1 MSEYLIGVYECK
13 VDSKVRV
20 MMPMQLKKQLGAS
33 LTSSF
38 ILKRSVFH
46 PCLELFT
53 IESWNNV
60 VKDINKLNR
69 FVKKN
74 NDFIIFPNPTTQSSS
89 ININNES
96 GESYNL
102 SLLDVNG
109 KLVDSYSKILEK
121 NFIKAIL

>member
-13 VDSKVRV
+13 VDSKARV

-46 PCLELFT
+46 HCLELFT
-53 IESWNNV
+53 IEIWNNV

-69 FVKKN
+69 FAKN
-74 NDFIIFPNPTTQSSS
+74 NDFIRMFTAGVKLTD
-89 ININNES
+89 
-96 GESYNL
+96 
-102 SLLDVNG
+102 LDSTA
-109 KLVDSYSKILEK
+109 DC
-121 NFIKAIL
+121 